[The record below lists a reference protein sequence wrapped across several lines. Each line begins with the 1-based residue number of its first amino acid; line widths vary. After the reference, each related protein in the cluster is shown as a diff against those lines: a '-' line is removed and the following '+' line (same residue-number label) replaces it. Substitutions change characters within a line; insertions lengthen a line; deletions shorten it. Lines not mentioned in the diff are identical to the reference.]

1 MQSRKIPCRS
11 RPRRSAHREREGAVM
26 LVVLLI
32 LLTATTLAATSLQA
46 TQFELRSSGYNR
58 AALQTEYISEAAA
71 MTTMVWVDTTSLDRS
86 FLRHLE
92 AANLKTLSPPPM
104 SRFGEPDILSDNR
117 ANANRTQW
125 VQQSLLTGS
134 VTLPPITQAG
144 FSNADATFTDP
155 VGTLGPRSAYVPGI
169 QNPEDASINYVVD
182 MYDCRQI
189 ANTSSVGYQINQG
202 GSGTMRYFQYYCVVT
217 SRGRSYVPYPAGGAA
232 GQRNKTW
239 SINTAAGPANYIVN
253 RFTMA
258 HDSRGAIVTPPI
270 SQ

>member
-1 MQSRKIPCRS
+1 
-11 RPRRSAHREREGAVM
+11 M

-71 MTTMVWVDTTSLDRS
+71 MTTMVWVDATTMDRS
-86 FLRHLE
+86 FLKHLQ
-92 AANLKTLSPPPM
+92 AAHLARDPTPM
-104 SRFGEPDILSDNR
+104 NKFGEPEILTDNR

-125 VQQSLLTGS
+125 VQQSLLTGN
-134 VTLPPITQAG
+134 VTLPPITRAG
-144 FSNADATFTDP
+144 FANADATFTDP
-155 VGTLGPRSAYVPGI
+155 VGTLGPRSVYVPGI
-169 QNPEDASINYVVD
+169 QNPDDASTNYVVD
-182 MYDCRQI
+182 MYDCRQL
-189 ANTSSVGYQINQG
+189 ANTSSSGYQINQG

-217 SRGRSYVPYPAGGAA
+217 SRGRAYVPFPTGGGAVP
-232 GQRNKTW
+232 RTKTW
-239 SINTAAGPANYIVN
+239 SINGGTDNYVVN